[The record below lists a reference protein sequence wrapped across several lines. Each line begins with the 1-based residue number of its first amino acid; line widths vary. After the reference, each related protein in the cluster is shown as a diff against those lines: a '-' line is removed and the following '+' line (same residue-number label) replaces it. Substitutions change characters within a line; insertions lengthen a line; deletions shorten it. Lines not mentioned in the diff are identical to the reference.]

1 MHLNDYVN
9 DRADAAKAQGVAIGI
24 GIGKEKGLKKGL
36 EKGIRGAYALLLS
49 AGMAEENAVSMISRQ
64 YGKTPEEI
72 REILRRTEQTV

>member
-1 MHLNDYVN
+1 MT
-9 DRADAAKAQGVAIGI
+9 
-24 GIGKEKGLKKGL
+24 GLTPQKPRSRNRNRNRQRKCL